1 MSKTVGG
8 IVIGV
13 ILVVVFAGIVS
24 VVSKKGGLLGGLIDL
39 DTSQISQG
47 SFTCGAT
54 STVLLAAYSGRS
66 WLRLTNVSINRVSF
80 AFTTGTVSGA
90 AGTFAVINQG
100 VTLGTVTS
108 SNNVWDSN
116 ESNVNWPEVVHCVAD
131 VTSSLVTYIQA
142 R

>member
-13 ILVVVFAGIVS
+13 ILVVVFAGMVS
-24 VVSKKGGLLGGLIDL
+24 VVARTGGLLGGLIDL
-39 DTSQISQG
+39 DTSRISQG

-54 STVLLAAYSGRS
+54 STALLAAYSGRS

-116 ESNVNWPEVVHCVAD
+116 ESNVNWPEAVHCVAD